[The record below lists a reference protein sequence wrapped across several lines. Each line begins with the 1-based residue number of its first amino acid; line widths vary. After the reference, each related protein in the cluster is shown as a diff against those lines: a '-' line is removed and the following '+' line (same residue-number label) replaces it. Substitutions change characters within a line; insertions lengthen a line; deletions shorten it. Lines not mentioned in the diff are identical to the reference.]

1 MGGKAIAH
9 HTSLLQSEMMPV
21 VEDDSKPK
29 DGNAEEGKKLD
40 ALKKGTS
47 KKMSNKRIVNT
58 GRKVNG
64 EPLSGELAE
73 LNEKFRGDRFKEED
87 SFHASIPEPKRSEL
101 VKANSKMT
109 CPLNDNLD
117 GHLKNNDEFISLLS
131 QEEQRQVAEL
141 TDLRK
146 DVTAVKEDTIMQ
158 KVIDS
163 NVYNSYITGDKTQVS
178 GCSSKASDTAPFVG
192 NATDAYENLRLDY
205 CGTEFDKK
213 SSEEED
219 IYVMR
224 FTSDYCLDNSEY
236 PYVNEEQPWNNPPCT
251 GTGVLGGENYLIPE
265 YTYGRGQGIS
275 DGVIYKVDK
284 DGNESMA
291 AAWNGRKGK
300 FVEI

>member
-9 HTSLLQSEMMPV
+9 HTSLLQSEMMPL

-64 EPLSGELAE
+64 EPLSGDLAE

-117 GHLKNNDEFISLLS
+117 GHLKNNDEFKKNVSES
-131 QEEQRQVAEL
+131 EKQELKELRQSAREITNETV
-141 TDLRK
+141 
-146 DVTAVKEDTIMQ
+146 MQ
-158 KVIDS
+158 KVIPYETVQDYLNQGWS
-163 NVYNSYITGDKTQVS
+163 TVRN
-178 GCSSKASDTAPFVG
+178 CCSKAEDTAPYTT
-192 NATDAYENLRLDY
+192 NADEVYRNLRLDY
-205 CGTEFDKK
+205 AGGGEQYK
-213 SSEEED
+213 ELAEQGGD

-224 FTSDYCLDNSEY
+224 FTSNICPDNSAI
-236 PYVNEEQPWNNPPCT
+236 PDTSNGNNPPCT
-251 GTGVLGGENYLIPE
+251 ETGILGGSDYLIPE
-265 YTYGRGQGIS
+265 TMYPNAQVT

-291 AAWNGRKGK
+291 AAWNEDSGRFINMG
-300 FVEI
+300 